1 MKTNV
6 FLAEDDIDD
15 IAFFTDI
22 ISEISS
28 SISVTVAKNGLELMS
43 LLETAQQHPDF
54 IFLDLNMP
62 VKTGFEC
69 INEIRSN
76 DKWKSVKIVILSTS
90 SYREQTK
97 DVYKL
102 GADLYLQKPNSYSTF
117 KEILSKC
124 LQMEWDA
131 LK

>member
-43 LLETAQQHPDF
+43 LIGNGT
-54 IFLDLNMP
+54 
-62 VKTGFEC
+62 T
-69 INEIRSN
+69 
-76 DKWKSVKIVILSTS
+76 TS
-90 SYREQTK
+90 R
-97 DVYKL
+97 
-102 GADLYLQKPNSYSTF
+102 LYLLRF
-117 KEILSKC
+117 KHAC
-124 LQMEWDA
+124 QNWF
-131 LK
+131 